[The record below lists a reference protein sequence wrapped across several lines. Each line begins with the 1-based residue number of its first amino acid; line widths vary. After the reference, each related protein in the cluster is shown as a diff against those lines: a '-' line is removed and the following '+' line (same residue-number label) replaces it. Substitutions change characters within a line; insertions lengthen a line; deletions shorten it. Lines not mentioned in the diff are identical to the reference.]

1 MASVIELLIPASDEQ
16 NEFEMRM
23 WRFCGDDLQAPRG
36 LLLPALQAKV
46 KQRKESRWAQA
57 PWNCLRILG
66 RSDLFVRL
74 TICIS
79 IIGFV
84 SLGLMEVLAQY
95 LQLKLDYTKMD
106 LVRSRGPV
114 SPCSTCASA
123 VLVVAIGKLVVLQQ
137 QEPMLGPSDSEALA

>member
-1 MASVIELLIPASDEQ
+1 M
-16 NEFEMRM
+16 
-23 WRFCGDDLQAPRG
+23 QAPQA
-36 LLLPALQAKV
+36 LLLPTLQAKV

-106 LVRSRGPV
+106 LVRSCGPV
-114 SPCSTCASA
+114 NSSSTCISA
-123 VLVVAIGKLVVLQQ
+123 VMVAAIVVLVFLQW
-137 QEPMLGPSDSEALA
+137 QEPKLCT